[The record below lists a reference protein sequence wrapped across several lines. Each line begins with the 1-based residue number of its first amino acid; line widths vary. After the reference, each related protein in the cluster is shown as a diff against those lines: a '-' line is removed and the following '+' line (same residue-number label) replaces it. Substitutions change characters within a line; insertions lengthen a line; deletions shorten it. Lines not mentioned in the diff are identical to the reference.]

1 MDYERELEHRDVIHL
16 GEVSKLRAA
25 VSEAQSS
32 EEIARGEV
40 SQLAAALEAMQHQAG
55 RLERD
60 IQAGRALSRGRS
72 RPPPAPTPT
81 QQPSLLPPPTQG
93 VSWSGGGIPG
103 PTSPEARELE
113 RLRSMR
119 QREALSSLERH
130 MEEAKAGE
138 ALGYPPSLPRAAP
151 PPQSLFAASPLYG
164 RSEITT
170 TAGLSGS
177 VERGAVSGGGVRP
190 PPWEARPG
198 ASRDVMAARLSSEL
212 EAKTRMASL
221 EAELNM
227 MRSHDATPPRAGEL
241 ERLRANVANMEGQM
255 LAKSRRGSVDS
266 SSFRSGMG

>member
-72 RPPPAPTPT
+72 RPPPAPTLT

-93 VSWSGGGIPG
+93 VSWSGGGI

-151 PPQSLFAASPLYG
+151 PPQSLFAASPLPG

-170 TAGLSGS
+170 TAGFSS
-177 VERGAVSGGGVRP
+177 SAERGAVSGGGAARHDG
-190 PPWEARPG
+190 RPG
-198 ASRDVMAARLSSEL
+198 P
-212 EAKTRMASL
+212 
-221 EAELNM
+221 
-227 MRSHDATPPRAGEL
+227 TPPGI
-241 ERLRANVANMEGQM
+241 
-255 LAKSRRGSVDS
+255 
-266 SSFRSGMG
+266 